1 MAAATFKPI
10 TSTATTFGHTGVAS
24 KFNRTKS
31 NRKSS
36 KFLIITPVVSIDRNY
51 NNNDNVGNRNSA
63 YCIDDADDD
72 CELNHNNDCVR
83 QSIVNNNNNF
93 QRSTTTTTSNLL
105 PKRSAASWRW
115 CTLFCSAIKCFGN
128 NSNAFTTRTTTRAYA
143 TTTALPTILQR
154 YQQKEH
160 DSNQNVIYE
169 L

>member
-1 MAAATFKPI
+1 MAAATIKPI
-10 TSTATTFGHTGVAS
+10 TSTTTKPGHSAAAS
-24 KFNRTKS
+24 KSNRTKS

-51 NNNDNVGNRNSA
+51 NSDNAGNRNSA
-63 YCIDDADDD
+63 YCIDDADDED
-72 CELNHNNDCVR
+72 VQSHDNNAFDCVQ
-83 QSIVNNNNNF
+83 QSIANNNVP
-93 QRSTTTTTSNLL
+93 RASTTTTNLL

-115 CTLFCSAIKCFGN
+115 CTLFCSAIKCFGH
-128 NSNAFTTRTTTRAYA
+128 NSHAFGTRHTRRAYA

-160 DSNQNVIYE
+160 DTNQNVIYE

>member
-1 MAAATFKPI
+1 MTVGTLKPI
-10 TSTATTFGHTGVAS
+10 TSTTPGHITAAS
-24 KFNRTKS
+24 KINRTKS

-51 NNNDNVGNRNSA
+51 NNDNAGNRNSA
-63 YCIDDADDD
+63 YCIDDADNEN
-72 CELNHNNDCVR
+72 ELNHDNDEFNCVQ
-83 QSIVNNNNNF
+83 QSIANNNV
-93 QRSTTTTTSNLL
+93 QRTSTTTTNLL

-128 NSNAFTTRTTTRAYA
+128 NSNAFSTRNTTRAYA
-143 TTTALPTILQR
+143 TATALPTILQR

-160 DSNQNVIYE
+160 DTNQNVIYE